1 MQVAVLNT
9 QTGAWGYPRENTN
22 EFDSGNRISAQTFS
36 LTAITST
43 QLSTAILCR
52 PDLARLVLIKGN
64 RAMAMTQQAGG
75 EEEESHPLLVR
86 AVSRMHHSPPLSQYL
101 A

>member
-1 MQVAVLNT
+1 
-9 QTGAWGYPRENTN
+9 
-22 EFDSGNRISAQTFS
+22 
-36 LTAITST
+36 
-43 QLSTAILCR
+43 
-52 PDLARLVLIKGN
+52 
-64 RAMAMTQQAGG
+64 MAMTQQAGG